1 VTEKSVAQSPRLPVA
16 PSDSSRLKVARR
28 WAVAWGVLLLA
39 LTSWPRPPEVPGLSG
54 IPGFDKLVHFTLY
67 GGEAFFLYASISWPG
82 KAVFSLLRALAVT
95 GSMAVWGAVDEL
107 HQHWIPGRSMD
118 GDDVAADVSG
128 AGLGA
133 LVASAMSRRP
143 PPSP

>member
-1 VTEKSVAQSPRLPVA
+1 M
-16 PSDSSRLKVARR
+16 
-28 WAVAWGVLLLA
+28 
-39 LTSWPRPPEVPGLSG
+39 SG
-54 IPGFDKLVHFTLY
+54 IPHFDKFVHLGLY
-67 GGEAFFLYASISWPG
+67 AVEAFLLFGAIAWPG
-82 KAVFSLLRALAVT
+82 RAAFSLLRVLAVT
-95 GSMAVWGAVDEL
+95 GMMAVWGAADEL